1 MANFENDSNVS
12 KVYVGA
18 TIKKSIGPYENVEL
32 NVGITLPVDSIELT
46 DLEAKIDE
54 SYKLVEK
61 ELVQKIES
69 LKKVTAQPVNQ
80 TGKLPVKRF
89 EDTVF

>member
-1 MANFENDSNVS
+1 
-12 KVYVGA
+12 
-18 TIKKSIGPYENVEL
+18 
-32 NVGITLPVDSIELT
+32 
-46 DLEAKIDE
+46 
-54 SYKLVEK
+54 
-61 ELVQKIES
+61 